1 MTTTIITALVLWTV
15 FGFFVLFNLGNQ
27 YNLKKITGKH
37 MLLMGPVLMAG
48 LITIGL
54 LSLGLEKAMDWANK

>member
-1 MTTTIITALVLWTV
+1 MTTTIITTLVLWTV

-27 YNLKKITGKH
+27 YGLKKITGKH

-54 LSLGLEKAMDWANK
+54 LSLGLEKAMDWAKE